1 MIVKLQ
7 FWKILS
13 LMEKLIL
20 VNYGTLY
27 LTLLGSPTG
36 QRLLLTT
43 VWQLLAVCSKL
54 PNMKD
59 SRPLPPV
66 SISCSIPTIIWM
78 MCLGLNA

>member
-13 LMEKLIL
+13 LMVKLIL
-20 VNYGTLY
+20 VNYCILY
-27 LTLLGSPTG
+27 ITLLGSPTG
-36 QRLLLTT
+36 QRLLFTT

-66 SISCSIPTIIWM
+66 FPAPYPP
-78 MCLGLNA
+78 LFG